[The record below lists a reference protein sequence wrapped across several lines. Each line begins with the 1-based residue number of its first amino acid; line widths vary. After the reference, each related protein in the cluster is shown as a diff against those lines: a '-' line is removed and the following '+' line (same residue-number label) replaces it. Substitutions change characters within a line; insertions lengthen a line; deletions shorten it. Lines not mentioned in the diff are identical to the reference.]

1 MKKHQIVWSWK
12 KIVKMKCNKLHHNTS
27 LNLKYEPNLM
37 RRFFY
42 INDFNSTFSE
52 KTVKIERENVPLK
65 NMMLFNQII
74 WTIPEIYIL
83 QRENVVISYP
93 KILGYIF
100 CTIFLPPSIF
110 ELKLWNLWK
119 SRILSKIESRSILD
133 RFQQAVFWLQ
143 NTEFDFL

>member
-1 MKKHQIVWSWK
+1 
-12 KIVKMKCNKLHHNTS
+12 MKCNKLHHNTS

-74 WTIPEIYIL
+74 
-83 QRENVVISYP
+83 
-93 KILGYIF
+93 
-100 CTIFLPPSIF
+100 
-110 ELKLWNLWK
+110 
-119 SRILSKIESRSILD
+119 
-133 RFQQAVFWLQ
+133 
-143 NTEFDFL
+143 